1 MTISNA
7 IEKLLD
13 RLRSN
18 QNTYESYCNTLK
30 PFAARF
36 GERDCSD
43 VTTEEIRKFLGD
55 LSGSPR
61 TKVLKFMQIRA
72 VFDEAQKAPT
82 ESGQPVKWG
91 NPCLF
96 LREEFRLPKENRK
109 RISDTIHKEMRDVK
123 KTLDE
128 RYQLIFDL
136 GTRCGLRISE
146 ILQMKPEDLIRRDDG
161 CYIQQKKEKDMLNQ
175 GIVRIPTDLCNSLW
189 KYIHLKRIKKDTRIF
204 PITRWTAYALFK
216 SRGVTLRE
224 LRQYSVET
232 KSLWLSFYIAPIKP
246 FTEHT
251 NIETTVRYSKTL

>member
-1 MTISNA
+1 MTISDA
-7 IEKLLD
+7 IEKLLA
-13 RLRSN
+13 RLRTSP
-18 QNTYESYCNTLK
+18 NTYNSYHNTLK
-30 PFAARF
+30 PFKARF

-55 LSGSPR
+55 LSGSTG
-61 TKVLKFMQIRA
+61 TKGLKFMHIRA
-72 VFDEAQKAPT
+72 VFDEAQKALL

-109 RISDTIHKEMRDVK
+109 SISDTIHKEMRDVK
-123 KTLDE
+123 KTLKE

-146 ILQMKPEDLIRRDDG
+146 ILQMKPEDLIRLDDG
-161 CYIQQKKEKDMLNQ
+161 CYIQQKMEKDMLNQ
-175 GIVRIPTDLCNSLW
+175 GIVRLPTDLCNSLCE
-189 KYIHLKRIKKDTRIF
+189 YIHLKHIKKDTRIF
-204 PITRWTAYALFK
+204 PITRQAAYMLFK

-232 KSLWLSFYIAPIKP
+232 KSLWLSFYIDPIKS

-251 NIETTVRYSKTL
+251 NMEKTPRYSESL